1 VRIATHKRGDSFSF
15 TVLWT
20 DDDTGRVF
28 TGTTALAQLRNEAD
42 TILET
47 LTTVVTPATG
57 TVSVAVSATA
67 AQTAL
72 WTLGTHRVDVQLTL
86 GSDVWSTE
94 TFGLRVVYDVS
105 RV

>member
-1 VRIATHKRGDSFSF
+1 VRTATHKRGDSFTF

-20 DDDTGRVF
+20 DDNAARSF
-28 TGTTALAQLRNEAD
+28 TGTTALAQLRNDAE
-42 TILET
+42 TLLET

-57 TVSVAVSATA
+57 SVSVAVSATA

-72 WTLGTHRVDVQLTL
+72 WSLGTHRVDVQLTL
-86 GSDVWSTE
+86 STDVWSTE
-94 TFGLRVVYDVS
+94 TFALTVVYDVS